1 MKHKFLFSVFII
13 FFILVFVALGSWQ
26 IVRLNWK
33 NNLIL
38 EIENSLKNPPV
49 ELTNSNVENYL
60 KIKTSGSIDL
70 EKQIYLYNLND
81 TGTPGFEVINPILI
95 NDTNY
100 LINRGW
106 IPFEK
111 KNSQEI
117 NVFDENDIIG
127 TLKLQGRKNI
137 FKPDNNLEENYW
149 FSLNREDIL
158 KFTGKEFSKYIGNKY
173 SVAVSNGSVA
183 LEIALKA
190 LNLNKNDQ
198 VIVTPRSFI
207 ISASCVINC
216 GLKPVFADVDHNGN
230 LSMEGIKKVYS
241 NKIKAIIV
249 VHLNGMPCEL
259 DPIIKF
265 SKKFKLK
272 IIEDCSQAHGAEYN
286 KRSVGS
292 FGDIST
298 WSFCQDKIITTGG
311 EGGMISTNDKKLW
324 EKCWSHKDH
333 GKDYYSVF
341 YKKHKLGFKWLHE
354 NYGTNHRMTEFQAAI
369 GRYQL
374 KYLDTQIPY

>member
-49 ELTNSNVENYL
+49 ELTSSNVKNYL

-137 FKPDNNLEENYW
+137 FKPDNDLEENYW

-158 KFTGKEFSKYIGNKY
+158 KFTGKEFSKYIIY
-173 SVAVSNGSVA
+173 
-183 LEIALKA
+183 L
-190 LNLNKNDQ
+190 
-198 VIVTPRSFI
+198 
-207 ISASCVINC
+207 
-216 GLKPVFADVDHNGN
+216 NGN
-230 LSMEGIKKVYS
+230 YQVPKPKKITANIS
-241 NKIKAIIV
+241 NNHQKYALTWFSLAISI
-249 VHLNGMPCEL
+249 LL
-259 DPIIKF
+259 LYLYF
-265 SKKFKLK
+265 RKK
-272 IIEDCSQAHGAEYN
+272 
-286 KRSVGS
+286 
-292 FGDIST
+292 
-298 WSFCQDKIITTGG
+298 
-311 EGGMISTNDKKLW
+311 
-324 EKCWSHKDH
+324 
-333 GKDYYSVF
+333 
-341 YKKHKLGFKWLHE
+341 
-354 NYGTNHRMTEFQAAI
+354 NY
-369 GRYQL
+369 
-374 KYLDTQIPY
+374 

>member
-1 MKHKFLFSVFII
+1 MKHKFLFSVFVI
-13 FFILVFVALGSWQ
+13 FFIFVFVALGSWQ

-117 NVFDENDIIG
+117 NIFDENDIIG

-137 FKPDNNLEENYW
+137 FKPDNDLEENYW

-158 KFTGKEFSKYIGNKY
+158 KFTGKEFSKYIIY
-173 SVAVSNGSVA
+173 
-183 LEIALKA
+183 L
-190 LNLNKNDQ
+190 
-198 VIVTPRSFI
+198 
-207 ISASCVINC
+207 
-216 GLKPVFADVDHNGN
+216 NGN
-230 LSMEGIKKVYS
+230 YQVPKP
-241 NKIKAIIV
+241 NKITANISNNHQKYALTWFSLAISI
-249 VHLNGMPCEL
+249 LL
-259 DPIIKF
+259 LYLYF
-265 SKKFKLK
+265 RKK
-272 IIEDCSQAHGAEYN
+272 
-286 KRSVGS
+286 
-292 FGDIST
+292 
-298 WSFCQDKIITTGG
+298 
-311 EGGMISTNDKKLW
+311 
-324 EKCWSHKDH
+324 
-333 GKDYYSVF
+333 
-341 YKKHKLGFKWLHE
+341 
-354 NYGTNHRMTEFQAAI
+354 NY
-369 GRYQL
+369 
-374 KYLDTQIPY
+374 

>member
-1 MKHKFLFSVFII
+1 LKHKFLFSVFVI

-26 IVRLNWK
+26 IIRLNWK

-38 EIENSLKNPPV
+38 EIENSLKKPPV

-81 TGTPGFEVINPILI
+81 AGTPGFEVINPILI

-137 FKPDNNLEENYW
+137 FKPDNDLEENYW

-158 KFTGKEFSKYIGNKY
+158 KFTGKEFSKYIIY
-173 SVAVSNGSVA
+173 
-183 LEIALKA
+183 L
-190 LNLNKNDQ
+190 
-198 VIVTPRSFI
+198 
-207 ISASCVINC
+207 
-216 GLKPVFADVDHNGN
+216 NGN
-230 LSMEGIKKVYS
+230 YQVPKPKKITANIS
-241 NKIKAIIV
+241 NNHQKYALTWFSLAISI
-249 VHLNGMPCEL
+249 LL
-259 DPIIKF
+259 LYLYF
-265 SKKFKLK
+265 RKK
-272 IIEDCSQAHGAEYN
+272 
-286 KRSVGS
+286 
-292 FGDIST
+292 
-298 WSFCQDKIITTGG
+298 
-311 EGGMISTNDKKLW
+311 
-324 EKCWSHKDH
+324 
-333 GKDYYSVF
+333 
-341 YKKHKLGFKWLHE
+341 
-354 NYGTNHRMTEFQAAI
+354 NY
-369 GRYQL
+369 
-374 KYLDTQIPY
+374 